1 MTDQINIYGNAPAGD
16 HNAVFVGC
24 TYEHFKGAKLPNR
37 CISGFLLVSPD
48 GAEPLRDAD
57 GHEYYAAYTSNIPKG
72 NNPKSSLYK
81 LRQAM
86 LQPYEYD
93 PIDAA
98 MGVPPWEH
106 FTTRNPD
113 GSRRIVSI
121 RVEERRCENGKLVSI
136 VTHLRRPR
144 DGAWQDLRG
153 KFEGPSDA
161 TLRQSMNM
169 HSVKKGAKTERV
181 YSWLLPDGSR
191 RKLTSTEYEELPL
204 AEGMMYMEW
213 SRNIDFN
220 QRWFTPEKVFIE
232 LPLSEVDA
240 LRGLDLARYE
250 TARIKNNLGMLLN
263 N

>member
-24 TYEHFKGAKLPNR
+24 THERFKGAKLPNR

-48 GAEPLRDAD
+48 GTEPLRDLD
-57 GHEYYAAYTSNIPKG
+57 GNEYYAAHTSNIPKG

-98 MGVPPWEH
+98 MAVPPWEH
-106 FTTRNPD
+106 FTARNPD
-113 GSRRIVSI
+113 GTRRIVGI

-144 DGAWQDLRG
+144 DGVWQDLRG
-153 KFEGPSDA
+153 KFEGPPDA
-161 TLRQSMNM
+161 ALRQLK
-169 HSVKKGAKTERV
+169 HPQPEKKIEKAQHNYHWILPNGSRKNLTMQEVQKLRGIDEIM
-181 YSWLLPDGSR
+181 YYEWNNELKFDRPWFNDDNIFIGLPDADVAVLCG
-191 RKLTSTEYEELPL
+191 
-204 AEGMMYMEW
+204 
-213 SRNIDFN
+213 
-220 QRWFTPEKVFIE
+220 IE
-232 LPLSEVDA
+232 F
-240 LRGLDLARYE
+240 ARYE
-250 TARIKNNLGMLLN
+250 IARVKSRGDA
-263 N
+263 